1 VRAEWA
7 AERNATMLA
16 ALDDIAKAE
25 GERDAIA
32 NELDRA
38 STIAEQEREDA
49 QLKADAVIADLGADR
64 LRLRQHWRGCQAT
77 AALSAATASA
87 GQSDAAEQGRA
98 EGAGDLVRLAA
109 EWDAKERGLHAVIRA
124 DRGARK

>member
-7 AERNATMLA
+7 AERNTLMLA

-32 NELDRA
+32 AELDII

-49 QLKADAVIADLGADR
+49 QLKADAVIADLGAGN
-64 LRLRQHWRGCQAT
+64 LRLRQHWQGCQAT

-87 GQSDAAEQGRA
+87 GQSDAAEQGRRA
-98 EGAGDLVRLAA
+98 GSGDLVRLAA